1 MEPKRP
7 FSELEWNL
15 TPEAVRHYILHLER
29 TLSDMASRLASQEE
43 QLRVHGKRLEQL
55 EERTRKN
62 SQNSSKPP
70 SSDSPFDRDR
80 RKKKAKKSK
89 RAKGGQK
96 GHKGHRQ
103 EMLAPTR
110 QRPLVP
116 ERCGCGHSDFSGCR
130 LEPFYTHQQIE
141 LPEIK
146 MDVTHW
152 ILQQCQCPGCG
163 KTVKAS
169 LPEEQRFGYGPRLSA
184 MIAELSGIK
193 AMSRKDVQQLC
204 HSVLGL
210 PIATG
215 TIQKIVDR
223 ASEAIKPAYDTIAGV
238 ARTSRC
244 NYIDETSWFKENAL
258 QWLWAMVNERV
269 AFYRIDAHRSKEA
282 FHQLI
287 KDWEGILISDSYGL
301 YRSWV
306 HGRQTCLAHLIR
318 KADALAE
325 RKKPDLKNFGHIT
338 ATLLRQLVAFSKDP
352 PTSRQWSDFYVQLLF
367 TLSLWENDKN
377 DAGRLARQMVR
388 EMDALWSFLEYKGV
402 EPTNNRAER
411 ALRFG
416 VLWRKRSLG
425 TQSEKGNRWVERI
438 LSLKETCRLKTKST
452 FQVLEN
458 CLRAYF
464 TDTTPDLSWI

>member
-1 MEPKRP
+1 MEPKRT

-55 EERTRKN
+55 ETRTRKN

-80 RKKKAKKSK
+80 RKKKTKKSK
-89 RAKGGQK
+89 RAKGGQI

-110 QRPLVP
+110 QKPLVP

-152 ILQQCQCPGCG
+152 ILQQCRCPACG
-163 KTVKAS
+163 KTVKAG
-169 LPEEQRFGYGPRLSA
+169 LPEEERSGYGPRLSA
-184 MIAELSGIK
+184 LIAELSGIK

-223 ASEAIKPAYDTIAGV
+223 ASEAIRPTYDTIARV

-282 FHQLI
+282 FRQLI
-287 KDWEGILISDSYGL
+287 QDWEGILISDSYGL

-338 ATLLRQLVAFSKDP
+338 AALLRQLVAFSKDP

-452 FQVLEN
+452 FQVLET

-464 TDTTPDLSWI
+464 TNTTPDLSWI